1 MQSSV
6 LLFLSTK
13 FYKTWGKVVL
23 ISIYKLSKILR
34 KDRSVKVT
42 DKVKILESIQT
53 VTIKWKFNYSRK
65 FTNLKVWWIKIS
77 CKWYVLVARK
87 FISKL

>member
-53 VTIKWKFNYSRK
+53 VTIKW
-65 FTNLKVWWIKIS
+65 NLTILENLQI
-77 CKWYVLVARK
+77 
-87 FISKL
+87 